1 MITFRYQELSDGGVP
16 RFPSYVRL
24 NQGQT
29 ASAPTAVSSAAKPAA
44 KPAATQSAATQPT
57 APATSSSGAAG
68 TGGARYFEFV
78 DGKSSKFWEISMDGM
93 EVTVR
98 YGRIGANG
106 TTKTK
111 EFPSEAAATAH
122 YDKLVEEKTSKG
134 YVEA

>member
-1 MITFRYQELSDGGVP
+1 
-16 RFPSYVRL
+16 
-24 NQGQT
+24 
-29 ASAPTAVSSAAKPAA
+29 
-44 KPAATQSAATQPT
+44 
-57 APATSSSGAAG
+57 
-68 TGGARYFEFV
+68 
-78 DGKSSKFWEISMDGM
+78 MDGM

-111 EFPSEAAATAH
+111 AFPSEAAATAH